1 MTNPL
6 FIEVLK
12 VKNGM
17 FVDPEPHLKRIFRTR
32 LHFFAEPLS
41 VNLTNDMIPNDLRTG
56 LLKCRIVYGKEV
68 VSIEF
73 EPYKMR
79 NIQSLTIIENN
90 TIDYSHKYFNR
101 DIINELFSQRGE
113 SDDILIVKNSLV
125 TDTSYTNVVF
135 KDYKGRLF
143 TPSSTLLSGIKRKKL
158 LDAGIIREKEICVK
172 DIKSYEGV
180 FLINTMIDIEDK
192 LFISVDSIY

>member
-41 VNLTNDMIPNDLRTG
+41 VKLTNDMIPNDLHTE
-56 LLKCRIVYGKEV
+56 LLKCRIVYGKKV

-90 TIDYSHKYFNR
+90 TIDYSHKYLNR
-101 DIINELFSQRGE
+101 DLINELFAQRGE

-135 KDYKGRLF
+135 KDYKGRLY

-158 LDAGIIREKEICVK
+158 LDASIIREKKICVK